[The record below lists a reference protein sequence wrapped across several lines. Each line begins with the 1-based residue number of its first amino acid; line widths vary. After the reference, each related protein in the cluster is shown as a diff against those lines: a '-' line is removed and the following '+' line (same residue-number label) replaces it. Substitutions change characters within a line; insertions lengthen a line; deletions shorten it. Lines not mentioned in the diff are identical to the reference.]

1 MELFQ
6 GTGSTS
12 LRPLQEADELLC
24 KGSYLLKGAGV
35 GTPAHTGGCRV
46 PMLQNCCV
54 FGHWSAGWMSE

>member
-46 PMLQNCCV
+46 PVLQNCCV
-54 FGHWSAGWMSE
+54 LG